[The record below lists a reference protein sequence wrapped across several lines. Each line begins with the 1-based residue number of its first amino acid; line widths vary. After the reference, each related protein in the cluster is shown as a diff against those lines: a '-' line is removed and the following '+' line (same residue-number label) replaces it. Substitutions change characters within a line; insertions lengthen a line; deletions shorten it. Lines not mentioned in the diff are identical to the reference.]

1 MESEEASVHS
11 GRPRDR
17 RPPPG
22 GWALDAPRI
31 IHSIV
36 NVMPQGNLFHL
47 QSFSDEYHQLVQ
59 ASKDT
64 DPYDAYF
71 GTGEDR
77 EEVERQMA
85 AKFDTWDDTELVNDM
100 FGDPTVL
107 GLLQEWH
114 EERLGGDTRAAG
126 TAASRNLRPTW
137 SSIFGKVDGMT
148 ELGDQSNLHLKGR
161 FTPHAGRPVT
171 MGDDNVRRL
180 LSSAERGR
188 KRVPFVSR
196 RGSGKP
202 RALLKSTRTP
212 RVPNKANEASTEAAA
227 GSQTQDNGEG
237 SSSAPNPTATMTL
250 ADINPSINPT
260 NTDETGTETSP
271 APSIPDGMSPEE
283 HAQLQKDAR
292 LIEQLAEQR
301 AQQEIENQ
309 IAKTSLESKFQKC
322 SLMVEDSTL
331 ASLSPRSQVLLP
343 THQRPPLNFAPAQPP
358 RFSRPFH
365 PIMDNELIIS
375 AAIYNARRPDQRM
388 QEFLFLGSQRLSALR
403 DAFECASDVEA
414 RDWEEYPE
422 VSNLQNTAERKT
434 SNSFFFIEGV
444 FYSDTPLLRARLEK
458 RDELRE
464 EASAR
469 REELE
474 KQRQE
479 RYQEAVRLRN
489 IRRRELREDTTL
501 GSTDCGDENIEDD
514 DDLDLE
520 FDDSDLLAQMEETA
534 YLERPIEHIA
544 VQHQDVLEKISED
557 YSQVI
562 LDWVAESPG
571 RRRQQGFSNLEK
583 KYMHDTK
590 IQDLAIRLNQPYL
603 FVHQGDCEH
612 ILMFRDLRLFSQRHD
627 DLNRLSYPLQIF
639 KGKSTSHMCRMCK
652 INKAFYV
659 TVDDRLAGETP
670 CYFCEQCYDRFHY
683 DLDGNILYDDFRSL
697 CTGTLWAGHNMCDI
711 VKTHLLTRTR
721 PLYLQPVDDEGH
733 YPWMEGGE
741 SSRIDP
747 GTRAAYPPRAQGQ
760 GREGG
765 KGSQA
770 HNWSSQKSEQ
780 AQVNQ

>member
-11 GRPRDR
+11 GRPQDR

-36 NVMPQGNLFHL
+36 NVLPQGKLFHL

-71 GTGEDR
+71 GTDKER
-77 EEVERQMA
+77 EELERQMA

-114 EERLGGDTRAAG
+114 EERLGGDTGAAVN
-126 TAASRNLRPTW
+126 RNLRPTW
-137 SSIFGKVDGMT
+137 SSVFGKVDGMT

-188 KRVPFVSR
+188 KRVPFVSG
-196 RGSGKP
+196 RGGRKP
-202 RALLKSTRTP
+202 QALMKSARTP
-212 RVPNKANEASTEAAA
+212 RASKKVNVASTEAAA
-227 GSQTQDNGEG
+227 GSQTQDELQGQRENQENDEG
-237 SSSAPNPTATMTL
+237 SSSEPK
-250 ADINPSINPT
+250 
-260 NTDETGTETSP
+260 GTETMSLADTNP
-271 APSIPDGMSPEE
+271 SNNPTSTDGAGTEILSAPSIPDGMSPEE
-283 HAQLQKDAR
+283 YAQLQKDAR

-343 THQRPPLNFAPAQPP
+343 THQRPPLNFVPPQPP

-365 PIMDNELIIS
+365 PIMENELVIS

-403 DAFECASDVEA
+403 DAFECASDVDA
-414 RDWEEYPE
+414 KGWEEYPE

-434 SNSFFFIEGV
+434 SNSFIFIEGV

-464 EASAR
+464 EANTR
-469 REELE
+469 WEELE

-489 IRRRELREDTTL
+489 IRRRELREVTTL
-501 GSTDCGDENIEDD
+501 GSTDRGDENIEDDD

-534 YLERPIEHIA
+534 YQERPIEHIA
-544 VQHQDVLEKISED
+544 VQSEDILEKISED

-562 LDWVAESPG
+562 LDWVADSPE

-627 DLNRLSYPLQIF
+627 DLNRLSYPLQVF
-639 KGKSTSHMCRMCK
+639 KDKPTSHMCRMCR
-652 INKAFYV
+652 INKAYYV

-683 DLDGNILYDDFRSL
+683 DVDGNILYDDFRVFRYQ
-697 CTGTLWAGHNMCDI
+697 TTN
-711 VKTHLLTRTR
+711 
-721 PLYLQPVDDEGH
+721 
-733 YPWMEGGE
+733 
-741 SSRIDP
+741 
-747 GTRAAYPPRAQGQ
+747 
-760 GREGG
+760 
-765 KGSQA
+765 
-770 HNWSSQKSEQ
+770 
-780 AQVNQ
+780 